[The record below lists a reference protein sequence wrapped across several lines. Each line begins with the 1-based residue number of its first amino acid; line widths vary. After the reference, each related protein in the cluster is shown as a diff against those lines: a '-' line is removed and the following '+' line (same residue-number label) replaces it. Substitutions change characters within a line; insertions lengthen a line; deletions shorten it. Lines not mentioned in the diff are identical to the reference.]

1 MSFNKFKSTIVYGS
15 FQNSDID
22 ASNNSNAGAI
32 FDRNLSVKGLL
43 ESNDCSF
50 NTIKLN
56 GNITSNSLIITPAQI
71 GYLKDLSSNIQ
82 TQINSI
88 KTQSDLSTLILT
100 GASWDTSLNAL
111 VLQNDLY
118 VNGPNMI
125 VKSNNS
131 FLNVGLRPLF

>member
-1 MSFNKFKSTIVYGS
+1 MSFNKFKSTTVYGS

-22 ASNNSNAGAI
+22 SSNNSNAGAI

-50 NTIKLN
+50 NTIKFN
-56 GNITSNSLIITPAQI
+56 GNITSNTLTITPTEI
-71 GYLKDLSSNIQ
+71 SYLKDASSNIQ

-100 GASWDTSLNAL
+100 GASRDASLNAL
-111 VLQNDLY
+111 VLQNNLY
-118 VNGPNMI
+118 VNGPKI
-125 VKSNNS
+125 QRIS
-131 FLNVGLRPLF
+131 P